1 MNTDQLNMLEELGK
15 CQMPIDKVAL
25 IMEMSHEDLL
35 MLMSNKT
42 TDAYKRYTKGKLLA
56 EFEVRK
62 SIYNLAVQNSSQ
74 AQELWLKLR
83 DELKLI
89 EA

>member
-1 MNTDQLNMLEELGK
+1 MTEENLNMLEELGK
-15 CQMPIDKVAL
+15 CQMPLEKVAL
-25 IMEMSHEDLL
+25 IVQVPAEELSR
-35 MLMSNKT
+35 LMSDTNS
-42 TDAYKRYTKGKLLA
+42 DAYKRYMRGKLLA

-62 SIYNLAVQNSSQ
+62 TIYNLAIQNSSQ

>member
-1 MNTDQLNMLEELGK
+1 MTEETLSMLEELGK
-15 CQMPIDKVAL
+15 CQMPLEKVAL
-25 IMEMSHEDLL
+25 ILEMSNDDIQQL
-35 MLMSNKT
+35 MNNKT
-42 TDAYKRYTKGKLLA
+42 TDAYKRYTKGKLLS

-62 SIYNLAVQNSSQ
+62 SIYNLAIQNSSQ